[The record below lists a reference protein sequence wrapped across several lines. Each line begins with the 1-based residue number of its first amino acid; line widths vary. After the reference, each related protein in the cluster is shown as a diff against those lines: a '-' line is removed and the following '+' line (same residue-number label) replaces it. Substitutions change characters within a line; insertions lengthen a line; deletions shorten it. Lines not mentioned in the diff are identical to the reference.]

1 MTLKDIIWLV
11 GVVLALG
18 GTWGMTSQ
26 RVSALEKDM
35 DRLETSL
42 QLLYSIDSR
51 IAVIETEIKHI
62 NEKLDK

>member
-1 MTLKDIIWLV
+1 MTFKDIIWLV

>member
-1 MTLKDIIWLV
+1 MTFKDIGWLV

-62 NEKLDK
+62 NEKLDR

>member
-1 MTLKDIIWLV
+1 MTFKDIVWLV

-62 NEKLDK
+62 NEKLDR

>member
-1 MTLKDIIWLV
+1 MTFKDIVWLV

-51 IAVIETEIKHI
+51 LAVIETEIKHI
-62 NEKLDK
+62 NEKLDR

>member
-1 MTLKDIIWLV
+1 MTFKDMVWLV

-62 NEKLDK
+62 NEKLK

>member
-1 MTLKDIIWLV
+1 MNFKDIVWLI

-62 NEKLDK
+62 NEKLDR

>member
-1 MTLKDIIWLV
+1 MTFKDIVWLI

-62 NEKLDK
+62 NEKLDR

>member
-1 MTLKDIIWLV
+1 MTFKDIVWLV

-35 DRLETSL
+35 YRLETSL
-42 QLLYSIDSR
+42 Q
-51 IAVIETEIKHI
+51 
-62 NEKLDK
+62 

>member
-1 MTLKDIIWLV
+1 MTFKDIVWLV

-42 QLLYSIDSR
+42 QLLYKIESR
-51 IAVIETEIKHI
+51 IAVIETEVKHI

>member
-1 MTLKDIIWLV
+1 MTFKDIVWLV
-11 GVVLALG
+11 GVVLDLG

-62 NEKLDK
+62 NEKLDR

>member
-1 MTLKDIIWLV
+1 MTFKDVIWLV

-18 GTWGMTSQ
+18 GTWGMTSE

>member
-1 MTLKDIIWLV
+1 MTFKDIIWLV

-26 RVSALEKDM
+26 RVSALEKNM

>member
-1 MTLKDIIWLV
+1 MTFKDIVWLV

-62 NEKLDK
+62 NEKLK

>member
-1 MTLKDIIWLV
+1 MTFKDIIWLV

-62 NEKLDK
+62 NEKLDR

>member
-62 NEKLDK
+62 NEKLDR